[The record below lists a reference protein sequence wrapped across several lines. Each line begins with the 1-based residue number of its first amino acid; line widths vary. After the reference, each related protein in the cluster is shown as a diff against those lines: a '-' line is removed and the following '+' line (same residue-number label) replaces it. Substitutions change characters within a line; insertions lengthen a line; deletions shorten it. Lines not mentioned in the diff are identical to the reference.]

1 LRKPLQLLIPAAGHG
16 SRFSEIGVA
25 IPKPLIPI
33 LNYPMICHVIA
44 NFPLIAG
51 DKVVIIGQKI
61 HNLKKSLEEV
71 NLRKDI
77 NFQFIEIESVT
88 QGAAST
94 CLLAETLLDPELPLV
109 IANSDQWL
117 VDGLIDFVESV
128 TTDASDS
135 GYVLTMFADDPK
147 WSYAEIDEDNQIKR
161 LVEKVVIS
169 SHATVGI
176 YGWTKAK
183 LFLNSAWEMIE
194 NGDKSQGEF
203 YVAPSYNYLL
213 SSGYI
218 VKSVNVGAVENAM
231 YGLGTPR
238 DLELFLENAVL
249 KLAEKRVT
257 DFFRG
262 KHAD

>member
-16 SRFSEIGVA
+16 SRFSEIGVT

-44 NFPLIAG
+44 NFPLMEG

-61 HNLKKSLEEV
+61 HNLRNLLGQVK
-71 NLRKDI
+71 LRKDL
-77 NFQFIEIESVT
+77 NFQFIEIDSVT

-117 VDGLIDFVESV
+117 VDNLIDFVESV
-128 TTDASDS
+128 TTEASDS
-135 GYVLTMFADDPK
+135 GFVLTMFADDPK
-147 WSYAEIDEDNQIKR
+147 WSYAEIGEDNQIKKI
-161 LVEKVVIS
+161 VEKEVIS

-183 LFLNSAWEMIE
+183 LFLNSAREMIKQE
-194 NGDKSQGEF
+194 DRSRGEF
-203 YVAPSYNYLL
+203 YVAPSYNYLI
-213 SSGYI
+213 SNGYI
-218 VKSVNVGAVENAM
+218 VKGVNVGSVEDSM
-231 YGLGTPR
+231 FGLGTPK
-238 DLELFLENAVL
+238 DLELFLENANL
-249 KLAEKRVT
+249 ILAANRVKE
-257 DFFRG
+257 FFEG